1 MDKVLKFYKLDN
13 GEEKSFPNEVEQIVT
28 SDFTYTAQRMGGAP
42 TITCTVRHSYALDT
56 DEKVDYMLWSDMVY
70 AEFNGEKYYLL
81 RTPTCTYDNTD
92 RRYKY
97 DVEMVSERVILDN
110 VYLFDVAQMVDG
122 ERPDAADRYR
132 GVTNSTKIP
141 FYGDIN
147 DFATLL
153 NNSLAFSGL
162 YDAKTGKGYHVVVDD
177 GVVSESHSIE
187 FSDQF
192 FSNALQESYNT
203 FEIPYYFVGKAI
215 HIGTAPNDANIGS
228 ALSYGSE
235 NALLSISKQNANS
248 KLINRITGTG
258 DTRNLPYY
266 YPNETPKGQVD
277 IYVPDSNKVIQTNDI
292 QIDNKS
298 LAYSTTELNNPVVF
312 KKYMPNELTE
322 EISKITYFHDPTG
335 WAPYEEYEI
344 ELNWYGDFY
353 PRGIQPYTWIPIAF
367 DTANK
372 GRYTFK
378 YHVYA
383 KFSTTRDEGGLIR
396 WVWNANPRYPLIE
409 EQQGQPSPWTSKG
422 KVGKINY
429 AVFENLKVYEE
440 RATGQVSQEASV
452 QGAYPSLYIDTP
464 FQGTPNAKGGRDVIL
479 HMEFDM
485 WKHAVDLS
493 VGTDYAPLVNDF
505 NYINFASISLL
516 KTSDVKYV
524 WSAGKAEVEDIKDL
538 GYSLSTRITDI
549 LSDASR
555 KDSIVGESFGLK
567 QISYITPSTNLMPSI
582 YRESLG
588 AKRFYPAENNKYE
601 LGDGYY
607 HFNNPYVEGKPKEH
621 IEHFDD
627 IYPSIKGM
635 VNKDK
640 VPMDRF
646 IEFAYDEGDNDE
658 TNPNNDN
665 ELYHPL
671 FYAKLPKLNG
681 DFGFNLF
688 DYASESG
695 AMQITMTSGQCGA
708 CTFEIA
714 VDEQT
719 QKNKV
724 QVDENGNLVYDADG
738 KVALGSPQDKQNDT
752 VNNEVWIA
760 LRKDIN
766 TYPSTMPNVG
776 EHNKP
781 KANEDTF
788 VILNINM
795 PQSYIR
801 AAEKR
806 LDDAL
811 IYYMSQHNDE
821 KFNFGIK
828 FSRIYLEEH
837 PEVLS
842 KISENSSVTIDY
854 NNQTPTLYISS
865 FTYRMQPSAILPEIT
880 VDLVDKLTVQ
890 RNVIEN
896 AVSQIKGEI
905 LERIASIDFL
915 RQGVR
920 HFVRKDVDDT
930 ANGRLRFNK
939 GFESSD
945 DASFGQFKED
955 TKGAGIYQDES
966 GKWHVEADYLKARN
980 KIIAKSVEIEEAHHI
995 GGQQMLTSA
1004 SSRIDYVVERENAYR
1019 CYFLKR
1025 DTSGDT
1031 TYNKWMVGDQA
1042 YCKYFNVENVPTD
1055 NTSGIIQKYYWRL
1068 VVATSNET
1076 SDDNITLDIDGNT
1089 IITSEYHFI
1098 DLSKTDCDSQS
1109 DIPQS
1114 ADAIVQL
1121 GHQGS
1126 DKNRQN
1132 AIIMA
1137 GAGDGSPYIRQYVG
1151 IKSFNLPEADTQ
1163 IKPNDNVFTGK
1174 MVIKSGSTGL
1184 SGFNEW
1190 EGVEKD
1196 INDAKQD
1203 AQYAKE
1209 QVNLASASIGNL
1221 NAEIEGLNESI
1232 FDINSR
1238 LDGVVESYF
1247 EEGEPTL
1254 DNYPANEWTTEEEKK
1269 NHIGDTYTDVS
1280 TTGETAGKS
1289 WRWLDPDSEHSGY
1302 HWHPIADTDALKAL
1316 VLAQEAK
1323 AAADGKVKTFVGI
1336 DTPTPPYNVGDL
1348 WVRGEQFPIKYC
1360 VTDKDSGIYEEKDW
1374 VLADNTQSYADGIK
1388 NELKEQIDGA
1398 VDTANKAQD
1407 DASLALTNSTDAKG
1421 LAESANDLADA
1432 ANELANTAN
1441 EVASNAF
1448 GAVNELDTIAREAKE
1463 TAEAASNISNEA
1475 KSQAEQA
1482 QSTANSAKD
1491 TADSAK
1497 STLTSWS
1504 ADNVISPL
1512 EKQGV
1517 KDEYA
1522 WVVNDTNDI
1531 QAQVS
1536 KYALNDTTQHQAY
1549 IAAQEAYT
1557 NDLSSVIDSTDDVVA
1572 IPEEMATHQAT
1583 FYATRTAILSLISES
1598 AKKIADD
1605 AQKAA
1610 NDAQDAADEAARIAD
1625 EAKQQAN
1632 SVEKSVQD
1640 AQNMANEAK
1649 DAADNAETIASNAS
1663 NRLNQWADDNYI
1675 SPTEKRGIND
1685 EYTFVATDYEDILFQ
1700 VERYGLTRH
1709 TSYTLFDDAYT
1720 VYVADLTTILNDT
1733 SEVVKVP
1740 IDMEEHQGTYYN
1752 CRSAILN
1759 DIAVAAKQIAD
1770 IAKETADAAQTST
1783 NILSTKVDGLDK
1795 TVEEINEHLDG
1806 VVDNYFGNEV
1816 PTTDNFPAKD
1826 WDVVDYENHIG
1837 DTYTK
1842 TDNDIETVSKSW
1854 MWMPIDGGYGW
1865 QEIYDK
1871 NIQIALDKAKDAQ
1884 DTADKKRRTFVGL
1897 VPPTPPYDKGDL
1909 WVQGSNGD
1917 VLVCK
1922 TSKLGGEAY
1931 NLDDWD
1937 KASKY
1942 TDDSKANEVE
1952 EQLNN
1957 LSTGAGNLIRNS
1969 GFTGDY
1975 VTSQFKNGTSLSDA
1989 FQTYSPSLQHWESKD
2004 AIAITGGIA
2013 ITSESG
2019 KAVHLTVPSA
2029 YIKQTLTHYVKK
2041 GEDYVLSFYAKGA
2054 QMKVTFAG
2062 VERIFAL
2069 TQEKQR
2075 YVLKLKAINNSNI
2088 ITFEANVEA
2097 VYLCDIMLER
2107 GNVLSSWSMSP
2118 MDNISAMAEY
2128 EKTTYLQQLL
2138 KIDTTFNEGDST
2150 LRTGVINTGLIQMGD
2165 LDDKGELA
2173 ETTAGMSGIYNGGD
2187 SVAFFG
2193 GGAWEEAIATVT
2205 KFKDDPNFQPSEEQL
2220 KSMAKAVITHG
2231 GRAILQDVILRGLVY
2246 AEGGKF
2252 RGTVEATDGV
2262 FNGTVHA
2269 TDGVFNG
2276 VINATGGSFESASNY
2291 GAVKLTASTAV
2302 GDTDKATIMRITSPK
2317 EFPNGQPSNTYYTS
2331 FKVVQS
2337 VSGIDKKTGESTH
2350 IWYSSDGHHQIYVNP
2365 VYVTCWSSTQN
2376 PDYPDDPLM
2385 TERYETHLTSHG
2397 LQCMYDDVQHVFIS
2411 PYQIQLNVRD
2421 ISLQNL
2427 PTSSKGLG
2435 IGQLYNDNG
2444 TLKIK
2449 IK

>member
-203 FEIPYYFVGKAI
+203 FEIPYYFVGKVI
-215 HIGTAPNDANIGS
+215 HIGTAPDDAKIGS
-228 ALSYGSE
+228 ALSYGSD

-277 IYVPDSNKVIQTNDI
+277 VYVPDSNKVIQTNDI

-322 EISKITYFHDPTG
+322 EISKITYFHSVHG
-335 WAPYEEYEI
+335 VKPYEEYEI

-485 WKHAVDLS
+485 WKHAVDLR
-493 VGTDYAPLVNDF
+493 VGSDYAPLVDDF

-524 WSAGKAEVEDIKDL
+524 WSTGKKEVEDIKDL

-588 AKRFYPAENNKYE
+588 AERFYEAENNKYE

-607 HFNNPYVEGKPKEH
+607 HFNNPYVDGKPKEH
-621 IEHFDD
+621 IENFDD

-665 ELYHPL
+665 KLYHPL

-719 QKNKV
+719 QKNTV
-724 QVDENGNLVYDADG
+724 QVDENGNLVYNADG

-880 VDLVDKLTVQ
+880 VELVDKLTVH

-896 AVSQIKGEI
+896 TVSQIKGEI

-930 ANGRLRFNK
+930 VNGRLRLNK

-945 DASFGQFKED
+945 DASFGKFKED

-980 KIIAKSVEIEEAHHI
+980 KIVAKSVEIEEAHHI

-1004 SSRIDYVVERENAYR
+1004 SARIDYVVEREDVYR

-1031 TYNKWMVGDQA
+1031 IYNKWMVGDQA
-1042 YCKYFNVENVPTD
+1042 YCKYFNVENTPTD
-1055 NTSGIIQKYYWRL
+1055 NTSGIIQKYYWRK

-1076 SDDNITLDIDGNT
+1076 SDDNTTLVVGDST

-1114 ADAIVQL
+1114 ADTIVQL

-1126 DKNRQN
+1126 DKDRQN

-1151 IKSFNLPEADTQ
+1151 INSFSLPEADTQ

-1174 MVIKSGSTGL
+1174 IVIKKGSTGL
-1184 SGFNEW
+1184 EDFDEW
-1190 EGVEKD
+1190 A
-1196 INDAKQD
+1196 AKQ
-1203 AQYAKE
+1203 KE
-1209 QVNLASASIGNL
+1209 IDDTQQGVKDLSEDFEEQKNAANAAFVNLNTEIGNL
-1221 NAEIEGLNESI
+1221 NKSI
-1232 FDINSR
+1232 QDINNQ
-1238 LDGVVESYF
+1238 LDGVVENYF
-1247 EEGEPTL
+1247 AEGAPTL
-1254 DNYPANEWTTEEEKK
+1254 DNYPASDWKTEEDKK

-1289 WRWLDPDSEHSGY
+1289 WRWLEEDSEHTGY
-1302 HWHPIADTDALKAL
+1302 HWHSIADTDALKAL
-1316 VLAQEAK
+1316 ALAAEAK
-1323 AAADGKVKTFVGI
+1323 AAADGKVKTFVGTE
-1336 DTPTPPYNVGDL
+1336 TPEPPYSIGDL
-1348 WVRGEQFPIKYC
+1348 WVRGDQYPIKYC
-1360 VTDKDSGIYEEKDW
+1360 VNEQPDGATYLESDWKIADNAQKYADAIKAELDKTISDTNDELNSVISDGLNRAKKYTDTNAAILQESIQKVDEAKANLSDVYTQAVADGKISEAEYRAIDKAEELANAAIQLYDETIKS
-1374 VLADNTQSYADGIK
+1374 LADGTITDEERKRIEGYEQVYNKLKQEAEDARQEAVNASNNASNAINIANAANALAERSQAIANESNTNAGQAVQK
-1388 NELKEQIDGA
+1388 ANELEVIS
-1398 VDTANKAQD
+1398 N
-1407 DASLALTNSTDAKG
+1407 
-1421 LAESANDLADA
+1421 A
-1432 ANELANTAN
+1432 ANELASEAN
-1441 EVASNAF
+1441 EYSRQAHEDAAKAKSDA
-1448 GAVNELDTIAREAKE
+1448 ESAKE
-1463 TAEAASNISNEA
+1463 
-1475 KSQAEQA
+1475 
-1482 QSTANSAKD
+1482 

-1497 STLTSWS
+1497 ETLTSWS

-1522 WVVNDTNDI
+1522 WVVNDRKDIDNQVDKYELTTHNDYI
-1531 QAQVS
+1531 AYKDAQGAYQADLETIIES
-1536 KYALNDTTQHQAY
+1536 NNDTVQ
-1549 IAAQEAYT
+1549 
-1557 NDLSSVIDSTDDVVA
+1557 
-1572 IPEEMATHQAT
+1572 IPSGMVTHQSE
-1583 FYATRTAILSLISES
+1583 FYGSRTQILSLISEA
-1598 AKKIADD
+1598 AKKLSEDAQNAADLAKQTADD
-1605 AQKAA
+1605 AKERAEQA
-1610 NDAQDAADEAARIAD
+1610 EE
-1625 EAKQQAN
+1625 EAK
-1632 SVEKSVQD
+1632 
-1640 AQNMANEAK
+1640 
-1649 DAADNAETIASNAS
+1649 
-1663 NRLNQWADDNYI
+1663 NY
-1675 SPTEKRGIND
+1675 
-1685 EYTFVATDYEDILFQ
+1685 TDSAIG
-1700 VERYGLTRH
+1700 GLT
-1709 TSYTLFDDAYT
+1709 
-1720 VYVADLTTILNDT
+1720 I
-1733 SEVVKVP
+1733 
-1740 IDMEEHQGTYYN
+1740 
-1752 CRSAILN
+1752 
-1759 DIAVAAKQIAD
+1759 
-1770 IAKETADAAQTST
+1770 ST
-1783 NILSTKVDGLDK
+1783 
-1795 TVEEINEHLDG
+1795 
-1806 VVDNYFGNEV
+1806 
-1816 PTTDNFPAKD
+1816 
-1826 WDVVDYENHIG
+1826 
-1837 DTYTK
+1837 
-1842 TDNDIETVSKSW
+1842 
-1854 MWMPIDGGYGW
+1854 
-1865 QEIYDK
+1865 Q
-1871 NIQIALDKAKDAQ
+1871 
-1884 DTADKKRRTFVGL
+1884 
-1897 VPPTPPYDKGDL
+1897 
-1909 WVQGSNGD
+1909 
-1917 VLVCK
+1917 
-1922 TSKLGGEAY
+1922 
-1931 NLDDWD
+1931 NL
-1937 KASKY
+1937 
-1942 TDDSKANEVE
+1942 
-1952 EQLNN
+1952 L
-1957 LSTGAGNLIRNS
+1957 RNS

-1975 VTSQFKNGTSLSDA
+1975 ETANLQSKDTLKEVFEM
-1989 FQTYSPSLQHWESKD
+1989 FSPSLAHWQASNVEAQLSD
-2004 AIAITGGIA
+2004 LTQ
-2013 ITSESG
+2013 SG
-2019 KAVHLTVPSA
+2019 KEASFAPYGQLSQQIIFPVYLNEEYILSLYARGSA
-2029 YIKQTLTHYVKK
+2029 TLTI
-2041 GEDYVLSFYAKGA
+2041 SFGGVASTMIVSGA
-2054 QMKVTFAG
+2054 W
-2062 VERIFAL
+2062 
-2069 TQEKQR
+2069 QR
-2075 YVLKLKAINNSNI
+2075 YVLRMKPTDANNNNLI
-2088 ITFEANVEA
+2088 IVTNNA
-2097 VYLCDIMLER
+2097 VVIGDIMLEK
-2107 GNVLSSWSMSP
+2107 GNIASEWALSVL
-2118 MDNISAMAEY
+2118 DNRSELAKY
-2128 EKTTYLQQLL
+2128 ESLSYIYDLL
-2138 KIDTTFNEGDST
+2138 KVETIVGENDVS
-2150 LRTGVINTGLIQMGD
+2150 TGVVNTGLINMGHYED
-2165 LDDKGELA
+2165 GKRVKV
-2173 ETTAGMSGIYNGGD
+2173 TAGMSGTYNND
-2187 SVAFFG
+2187 NSVAFFG
-2193 GGAWEEAIATVT
+2193 GGDLEKAIYTVATYL
-2205 KFKDDPNFQPSEEQL
+2205 DDPTHQPSEEELAL
-2220 KSMAKAVITHG
+2220 KMAKAVITHG
-2231 GRAILQDVILRGLVY
+2231 GRAILQDIILRGYVY
-2246 AEGGKF
+2246 AEGGVFRGTVYANDGKF

-2262 FNGTVHA
+2262 FNGTV
-2269 TDGVFNG
+2269 
-2276 VINATGGSFESASNY
+2276 NAIGGSFDGNIDLKGNITATGLGNARFNSISIDGRQRRIEITGPSEVKDEWGTPSENAEAQTYVSLGLGDIILVNGKPYVSANISFGNPY
-2291 GAVKLTASTAV
+2291 EQGASV
-2302 GDTDKATIMRITSPK
+2302 GTN
-2317 EFPNGQPSNTYYTS
+2317 EFRFANTEYM
-2331 FKVVQS
+2331 Q
-2337 VSGIDKKTGESTH
+2337 
-2350 IWYSSDGHHQIYVNP
+2350 WLDG
-2365 VYVTCWSSTQN
+2365 
-2376 PDYPDDPLM
+2376 
-2385 TERYETHLTSHG
+2385 
-2397 LQCMYDDVQHVFIS
+2397 
-2411 PYQIQLNVRD
+2411 
-2421 ISLQNL
+2421 
-2427 PTSSKGLG
+2427 TSSEVTNKVIIDGTMSEFQGLIRATKLPKKSDYAKIPYG
-2435 IGQLYNDNG
+2435 CIYTDGE

-2449 IK
+2449 T